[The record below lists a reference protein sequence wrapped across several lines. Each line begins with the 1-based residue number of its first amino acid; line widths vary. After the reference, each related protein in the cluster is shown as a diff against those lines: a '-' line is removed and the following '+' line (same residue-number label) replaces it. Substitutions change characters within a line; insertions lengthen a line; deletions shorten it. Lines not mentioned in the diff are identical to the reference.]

1 MVVFSARERGPLTRR
16 ISLMGKVLALA
27 VGLPVV
33 AAAAAPVAASAW
45 ERAMA
50 AAEASLRAGQPSVA
64 QARYREALGTG
75 WLLLGTL
82 DRIDGRLDEAETA
95 FRAAASDSAPRADE
109 ALALLLIQRG
119 RPADAVPLLEELTA
133 RDHGN
138 VPALRLLAQALQ
150 AAGQPERAVR
160 TLEAA
165 RAAAPADLEI
175 AFALADGYLGMKDV
189 GRAAR
194 LFAQILEARPLPQT
208 RLLAGAAYRRAG
220 EYARAEGEF
229 RAALKEDPRLRRAHY
244 SLAMTILDQKGKAG
258 IESAVPELQAE
269 IALAPDDP
277 LANLELGVALVEG
290 QRSAEAVPALA
301 LAARTG
307 PPSARTFYYLG
318 RAQVAAGQA
327 ADAATSL
334 RRALDLSKE
343 QGGSAHALRGIHI
356 QLGQA
361 LRALGQADESA
372 VEFAEAARL
381 SGQEAGA
388 ERDQLARYMSDAV
401 ESRALAA
408 PVPVME
414 STPLAEMPAT
424 ERQELTQR
432 VRAALT
438 RAHLNLGVIEA
449 QGQRFAEAAALF
461 EKAAA
466 LDPDF
471 PQVQSSLGIAY
482 FNAREFAK
490 ATGPL
495 TRAVAA
501 APAPGDRGLTRMLA
515 LAWLNSESYAK
526 AAALLQDD
534 PDREA
539 DPSLEFAY
547 GLALVKSDR
556 AAEAEAVFSRLL
568 RAHGD
573 SAELSVF
580 LGQAHAQQGDFAAA
594 IESLDRARKLKPDVA
609 EASAT
614 LGVIYLRQ
622 GRLPEAESAL
632 RAELKDHP
640 ADLTAQQNLA
650 TVLDLQQRGDE
661 AVPLLRAVV
670 QARPDLSD
678 PRYLLG
684 KILLAQGAVAEAVE
698 QLKTAAALGP
708 NEANIHYQLGK
719 AYQKA
724 GQAELAEQE
733 FARFREIKAGSKP

>member
-1 MVVFSARERGPLTRR
+1 MSLT
-16 ISLMGKVLALA
+16 GNVLTFAL
-27 VGLPVV
+27 GLPVV
-33 AAAAAPVAASAW
+33 TAAATATPASAW
-45 ERAMA
+45 ERAMEE
-50 AAEASLRAGQPSVA
+50 AETSLRAGQPSVA
-64 QARYREALGTG
+64 QARYRAAMGTG

-95 FRAAASDSAPRADE
+95 FRAAAAWSAPRADE

-119 RPADAVPLLEELTA
+119 RPADAVPLLEEVSA
-133 RDHGN
+133 RDRAN
-138 VPALRLLAQALQ
+138 VPVLRLLAQALQ
-150 AAGQPERAVR
+150 AAGQPERALR

-208 RLLAGAAYRRAG
+208 RVLAGAAYRRAG
-220 EYARAEGEF
+220 EYARAEVEF
-229 RAALKEDPRLRRAHY
+229 RAALKEDPRVRRAHY
-244 SLAMTILDQKGKAG
+244 SLGMTILDRKGKGG
-258 IESAVPELQAE
+258 IESAAAEFEAE
-269 IALAPDDP
+269 IALAPEDP

-290 QRSAEAVPALA
+290 QRFAEAVPPLA
-301 LAARTG
+301 VAARAG

-327 ADAATSL
+327 AEAVASL
-334 RRALDLSKE
+334 RRALALSAE
-343 QGGSAHALRGIHI
+343 QGGSAHAMRGTHM

-361 LRALGQADESA
+361 LRALGQADEA
-372 VEFAEAARL
+372 AAEFAEAARL

-388 ERDQLARYMSDAV
+388 ERDQLARYMSEAADP
-401 ESRALAA
+401 RAAAA
-408 PVPVME
+408 PVAVME
-414 STPLAEMPAT
+414 STPLAEMPPA
-424 ERQELTQR
+424 ERQDLIRR

-449 QGQRFAEAAALF
+449 QGQRFRDAAALL

-495 TRAVAA
+495 TRAAA
-501 APAPGDRGLTRMLA
+501 SAPGDRGLTRMLA
-515 LAWLNSESYAK
+515 LAWLNSDSYAR
-526 AAALLQDD
+526 AAALLRDD

-539 DPSLEFAY
+539 DPSLDFAY

-594 IESLDRARKLKPDVA
+594 IESLDRARRLKPDVA

-640 ADLTAQQNLA
+640 ADITAQQNLA

-661 AVPLLRAVV
+661 AVVLLRAVV

-678 PRYLLG
+678 ARYLLG
-684 KILLAQGAVAEAVE
+684 KILLSQGAAAEAVE
-698 QLKTAAALGP
+698 QLKTAAALAP
-708 NEANIHYQLGK
+708 SEANIHYQLGK
-719 AYQKA
+719 AYQKL
-724 GQAELAEQE
+724 GQADLAEQE
-733 FARFREIKAGSKP
+733 FARFRELKSGP